1 MIRPIQS
8 PEETITRNASL
19 RGRLRITGG
28 DGEGEPKPVPA
39 EVIIKTEE
47 PKSESDSDS
56 GDDKIRDYESK
67 LDKEKADRIKLQA
80 KLDEAQAK
88 LNEKLAGDQTEAQQ
102 TAAERDQLKEKY
114 EKLKEFMETGYLDT
128 AILKEKKYDWHD
140 VEAVRAF
147 IDKNNIRMDMDTGKI
162 EGLDIELKRI
172 AKEKPYL
179 LVNKTDQPA
188 PNTPPPAAGTPSSGS
203 HPFGGSARQRETDRA
218 KIAAK
223 YRIGGF
229 SGGVTSRPM

>member
-140 VEAVRAF
+140 VEAVRGVNSALRF
-147 IDKNNIRMDMDTGKI
+147 RAQAPLVDQLLREIGI
-162 EGLDIELKRI
+162 EGGDIQRLVGGSSGASAALPPASPK
-172 AKEKPYL
+172 AKE
-179 LVNKTDQPA
+179 
-188 PNTPPPAAGTPSSGS
+188 
-203 HPFGGSARQRETDRA
+203 
-218 KIAAK
+218 
-223 YRIGGF
+223 
-229 SGGVTSRPM
+229 